1 MPKDKEEK
9 GDSKKNDD
17 NNDVEFI
24 EEEQNSSSFSRD
36 ESDIVRDLKKKLK
49 QCEKERKEYLD
60 GWQRTKADS
69 INKKKED
76 EKRREEFSKFAKED
90 LLHELLPVVDSFE
103 MAFVDKKIWEGLPE
117 NWRKGV
123 EYIYAQFMDTLKR
136 NGLESVD
143 PKGQPFDPNLHT
155 AVETVE
161 SGDEKEDDI
170 VLEVAQKGYMLHG
183 RMIRP
188 ARVKVGEYKS
198 K

>member
-1 MPKDKEEK
+1 
-9 GDSKKNDD
+9 
-17 NNDVEFI
+17 
-24 EEEQNSSSFSRD
+24 
-36 ESDIVRDLKKKLK
+36 
-49 QCEKERKEYLD
+49 
-60 GWQRTKADS
+60 
-69 INKKKED
+69 
-76 EKRREEFSKFAKED
+76 
-90 LLHELLPVVDSFE
+90 
-103 MAFVDKKIWEGLPE
+103 
-117 NWRKGV
+117 
-123 EYIYAQFMDTLKR
+123 MDTLKR